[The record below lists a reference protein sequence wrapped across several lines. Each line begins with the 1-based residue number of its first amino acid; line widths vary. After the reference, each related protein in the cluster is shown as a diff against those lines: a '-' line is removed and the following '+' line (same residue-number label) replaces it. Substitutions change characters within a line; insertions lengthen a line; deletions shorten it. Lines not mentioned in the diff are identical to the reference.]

1 MMEIQMNIKILV
13 AAHKNYVMPQD
24 QNLYL
29 PIFVGKDLHPDVNHT
44 FQGDNTGDNISVK
57 NAHYN
62 ELTAIYWA
70 WRNLDAD
77 AIGLVHYR
85 RYLSLHKQK
94 DLTSVLDQAQ
104 TESLLKDHDIILPK
118 KRNYYIESNY
128 SHYVHAH
135 HAEPLDL
142 TRKIIEQDYSMY
154 LNAFDE
160 VMQRKSA
167 HMFNMFI
174 MKQQPFDEYCQWLFD
189 ILAKVEQNLDISDY
203 NQYEARV
210 YGFISERLLDVWLAV
225 NEQYRTTEVNFVYME
240 KQNWL
245 VKGGN
250 FLKRMVK
257 PNYRE

>member
-1 MMEIQMNIKILV
+1 MNIKILV
-13 AAHKNYVMPQD
+13 AEHKNYVMPQD

-44 FQGDNTGDNISVK
+44 FQGDNTGNNISVK

-154 LNAFDE
+154 LKAFDE

>member
-1 MMEIQMNIKILV
+1 MNIKILV

-135 HAEPLDL
+135 HAEPLEL

-154 LNAFDE
+154 LKAFDE

-174 MKQQPFDEYCQWLFD
+174 MKQQAFDEYCQWLFD

>member
-1 MMEIQMNIKILV
+1 MEIHMNIKILV

-104 TESLLKDHDIILPK
+104 TESLLQDHDIILPK

-250 FLKRMVK
+250 FLKRIVK
-257 PNYRE
+257 PNY